1 MRWLL
6 LKDLQ
11 ILRRSPLLVALLV
24 IYPVVLALL
33 IGSALS
39 SSPGQ
44 PTLAIYNGVPKQD
57 RTFDVAGS
65 SVNADEFLPELSR
78 AVDVIDADS
87 REDAL
92 RMVRDGEAMAAV
104 ILPPDIADRL
114 ASGRSQPT
122 VEVAYNTEDPVK
134 QQAIESQ
141 LKARLSDA
149 NRALSRKYE
158 ETTVRYIEM
167 LRDGGS
173 ISILGN
179 DVSILGL
186 KTSQRLIEGV
196 MATLPRDSPSY
207 TALAQVDRF
216 ARLAIQNLGLSTEV
230 LRSVGEPIAV
240 RQTLIGGRRTPLD
253 RYAIAVALTV
263 SLMFLTVLLAS
274 GLLALEREEH
284 AFSRLVRGLVS
295 RLGLLVAKSGLAAL
309 CGAVVTLLLLT
320 ALDLFWVDLDA
331 GRAPWWLPALALGAL
346 AFAALGVAIGT
357 LAREVRSA
365 SLLAFTL
372 SLPVAFLALV
382 PSSAV
387 SGWAYD
393 VIRVVCA
400 IFPFKATLTAL
411 DVAVNDAPGSFAT
424 PLLHLAA
431 LAVGYVVVARL
442 ALRRFA

>member
-39 SSPGQ
+39 RSAGD
-44 PTLAIYNGVPKQD
+44 PTLAIYNGVPKSD

-65 SVNADEFLPELSR
+65 SVNADEFLPQLSKS
-78 AVDVIDADS
+78 VDVKYADS
-87 REDAL
+87 RAQAL
-92 RMVRDGEAMAAV
+92 QMVEDGEAMGAV
-104 ILPPDIADRL
+104 ILPPDIARRL
-114 ASGRSQPT
+114 ATGRDQPT

-134 QQAIESQ
+134 QQAVES
-141 LKARLSDA
+141 LIKARLGDA

-158 ETTVRYIEM
+158 QTTVDYIEM

-179 DVSILGL
+179 EVSILGL

-196 MATLPRDSPSY
+196 MATLPRSSPSY
-207 TALAQVDRF
+207 TALEQVDRF
-216 ARLAIQNLGLSTEV
+216 ARLAIENLGLSTQV

-295 RLGLLVAKSGLAAL
+295 RLGLLVAKTGLAAV
-309 CGAVVTLLLLT
+309 CGLLVTGLLLV
-320 ALDLFWVDLDA
+320 ALALFWVDLDL
-331 GRAPWWLPALALGAL
+331 GRVPWWLPALALGAI

-372 SLPVAFLALV
+372 ALPVAFLALV

-400 IFPFKATLTAL
+400 IFPFKATLQAL
-411 DVAVNDAPGSFAT
+411 DIAVNDAPGSFAR
-424 PLLHLAA
+424 PLLQLALLT
-431 LAVGYVVVARL
+431 LAYTAIARL

>member
-39 SSPGQ
+39 RGPGD
-44 PTLAIYNGVPKQD
+44 PTLAIYNGVPRSE

-78 AVDVIDADS
+78 SVNVIEADS
-87 REDAL
+87 REQAL
-92 RMVRDGEAMAAV
+92 QMVEDGEAIAALM
-104 ILPPDIADRL
+104 LPADIARRL
-114 ASGRSQPT
+114 ATGRDQPEI
-122 VEVAYNTEDPVK
+122 EVAYNSEDPVK
-134 QQAIESQ
+134 QQAVES
-141 LKARLSDA
+141 LIRARLADA

-158 ETTVRYIEM
+158 ETTVEYIEM

-186 KTSQRLIEGV
+186 KTSQTLIEGV
-196 MATLPRDSPSY
+196 MATLPRDSPRY

-216 ARLAIQNLGLSTEV
+216 ARLAIENLGLSTQV
-230 LRSVGEPIAV
+230 LRSVGEPITV

-274 GLLALEREEH
+274 GLLALEREEY

-295 RLGLLVAKSGLAAL
+295 RLGLLVSKTGLAAL
-309 CGAVVTLLLLT
+309 CGFVVTLALLA
-320 ALDLFWVDLDA
+320 ALGLFWVDLDA
-331 GRAPWWLPALALGAL
+331 GRVPWWLPALALGAV

-372 SLPVAFLALV
+372 ALPVAFLALV

-387 SGWAYD
+387 SGWLYD
-393 VIRVVCA
+393 LIRAICA
-400 IFPFKATLTAL
+400 AFPFKATLTAL
-411 DVAVNDAPGSFAT
+411 DIAVNDAPGSFAT
-424 PLLHLAA
+424 PLLHLVA
-431 LAVGYVVVARL
+431 LALAYTAIARL